1 MLCITK
7 IEVVNVPEDKLDLY
21 YCNDP
26 FANVLPIE
34 GTYPVEYAE
43 VKREH
48 VNGKIFINNR
58 HEEICIGMSKQVQ
71 DLIGLPFEVYDN
83 MNKEIKSLSGNYN
96 YVNKLYK
103 KLDIELE
110 KYKKL
115 TFFKRLKF
123 LFTNKV

>member
-21 YCNDP
+21 YFDSP

-34 GTYPVEYAE
+34 GTDPIEYTE
-43 VKREH
+43 VKVEH
-48 VNGKIFINNR
+48 IKGRVFINNR

-71 DLIGLPFEVYDN
+71 DLIGLPFYVYEKMSREN
-83 MNKEIKSLSGNYN
+83 ESLLSNYN

-103 KLDIELE
+103 KVDTELD

-123 LFTNKV
+123 LFTKKV